1 MAITTRLVAIVCSSV
16 HLFWYEFIFY
26 VLPIH
31 MYMQAG
37 HNKRKCK
44 LHQFRKPPNIR
55 PGRPSRKQKIVDAV
69 S

>member
-1 MAITTRLVAIVCSSV
+1 
-16 HLFWYEFIFY
+16 
-26 VLPIH
+26 